1 MALENLKLAQHEAR
15 AKLADLKNELV
26 AAMRTVTSPDDPK
39 IDEIDRAIG
48 EQEARIRR
56 LDAMEVAGKELED
69 QAAVAVVAARR
80 AKGFEEANALAAER
94 VKVAAKLDK
103 AIASIAPLL
112 EEFERIGV
120 QCQAAASEV
129 HRFDKRQTWA
139 YSILNAA
146 RGNDGRIGSALEQ
159 SLLSIGLGTK
169 GIPADIDIR
178 RGIRLDPVTIEQ
190 AAATTAER
198 LKFTLTESMQQSIG
212 GV

>member
-103 AIASIAPLL
+103 AIASSFA
-112 EEFERIGV
+112 
-120 QCQAAASEV
+120 
-129 HRFDKRQTWA
+129 
-139 YSILNAA
+139 
-146 RGNDGRIGSALEQ
+146 
-159 SLLSIGLGTK
+159 
-169 GIPADIDIR
+169 
-178 RGIRLDPVTIEQ
+178 
-190 AAATTAER
+190 
-198 LKFTLTESMQQSIG
+198 
-212 GV
+212 

>member
-1 MALENLKLAQHEAR
+1 MALDNLKLAQHEAR
-15 AKLADLKNELV
+15 AKLADLKNDLV
-26 AAMRTVTSPDDPK
+26 AAMRTVTSLDDPK
-39 IDEIDRAIG
+39 IDEIDRAI
-48 EQEARIRR
+48 EQQNSRIRR

-69 QAAVAVVAARR
+69 QAAVSAIAARR

-103 AIASIAPLL
+103 AVASIGPLL
-112 EEFERIGV
+112 EEFERIGL

-129 HRFDKRQTWA
+129 HCFDKRPNWN
-139 YSILNAA
+139 YSIINST

-159 SLLSIGLGTK
+159 ALIGIGLGTK

-178 RGIRLDPVTIEQ
+178 RGIRVEPVTIEQ

-198 LKFTLTESMQQSIG
+198 LKFTLNESLQQSIG

>member
-26 AAMRTVTSPDDPK
+26 AAMRTATSPDDPK

-48 EQEARIRR
+48 AQEARIRR

-94 VKVAAKLDK
+94 IKVAAKLDK

-120 QCQAAASEV
+120 QCQNAASEV
-129 HRFDKRQTWA
+129 HRFDKRQNWA

-159 SLLSIGLGTK
+159 SLIAIGLGTK

-198 LKFTLTESMQQSIG
+198 LKFTLTESMQQAIG